1 MPELSFQVEGA
12 EAVPFAAQPL
22 IGFRLRIVNA
32 NAQELIH
39 TIVLRCQI
47 RIETTRR
54 HYSEHEQQHLLD
66 LFGKPERWSQ
76 TLHSMFWTHVSA
88 IVPPFT
94 GSAKIDLPVPCSFD
108 FNVAATKYFAG
119 LESGEI
125 PLNLLLSGS
134 VFYEAEGGA
143 LQVAQIPWDKEA
155 SYRLPVQVWK
165 QMMDI
170 YYPNSAWLCLRRDV
184 FDRLYQYKLC
194 HGLATWEQTL
204 DSLLASADKP

>member
-54 HYSEHEQQHLLD
+54 HYSEHEQQRLLD
-66 LFGKPERWSQ
+66 LFDKPERWSQ
-76 TLHSMFWTHVSA
+76 TLHSMFWTHVST

-94 GSAKIDLPVPCSFD
+94 GSTTVDVQVPCSFD

-194 HGLATWEQTL
+194 RGLATWEQTL